1 MPRPRKAEAP
11 PEPLILWWMPL
22 VSLVAPLVYAA
33 WKVAS
38 AGSDGLTAGIEALA
52 WPGIGLY
59 LAMVAVLWAGW
70 KIELE

>member
-1 MPRPRKAEAP
+1 MPHPRKGERP

-22 VSLVAPLVYAA
+22 VALVAPIAYAA
-33 WKVAS
+33 WKLAS
-38 AGSDGLTAGIEALA
+38 ASDGLSAGLEALA
-52 WPGIGLY
+52 WPGVGLY